1 MYRVAVDRRVVNS
14 HDTSTVVGVV
24 NPLDRR
30 RVLLTTRSTC
40 RDEIFKV
47 QILWQSSDGNTVI
60 FQIPGSV
67 MMTVIMTMIISIGS
81 AVLAQLM
88 LYSDQ
93 QSHSHTRT
101 VDTDHAMSVAIGRI
115 EGGIYGRKHQC
126 RKPARFVQSIRQNAD
141 LWQTD
146 GRTDGQT
153 HDDSKFL
160 GHIFFQKGQRHF
172 SQRAHLEIGEETLSL
187 RFTFVLLFPEGH
199 Q

>member
-47 QILWQSSDGNTVI
+47 QILWQRSDGNTVI

-146 GRTDGQT
+146 GRTDTRRQQIPWS
-153 HDDSKFL
+153 H
-160 GHIFFQKGQRHF
+160 FFHKGRRHF
-172 SQRAHLEIGEETLSL
+172 NQRAHLEIGEEAFSL
-187 RFTFVLLFPEGH
+187 WFTFVLLFPEGH